1 MKKKLI
7 TLVLALVL
15 CFAMCPAV
23 HAASN
28 GDLTVSTLV
37 NGYMPVYFSNGSVEM
52 QMSDLQMNT
61 MYYCHAKLPDSTNFS
76 SVTTYFSYTGTA
88 LKINGTQV
96 STNGNGGT
104 KLYTASGN
112 NAIDFTGIVT
122 AEVIYSGGSKTY
134 YVYAY
139 PSEYYVKMS
148 FEYENA
154 RAFSTL
160 SGDTYGTSGLLDA
173 VTSTQKATAAQ
184 AVAAMDTMCE
194 SMLPSVT
201 AAQYKVL
208 DNILI
213 EPLSYDPESNN
224 VYGLVGTFANAR
236 TNFTYT
242 TNTSESVILSIG
254 SLYYNSTGT
263 VNGSGAGGWMYFVQ
277 RGNTTYLPLI
287 GAQGFFL
294 FPGDEV
300 IWRYTCDY
308 GFDVGYPMYVE

>member
-1 MKKKLI
+1 
-7 TLVLALVL
+7 
-15 CFAMCPAV
+15 
-23 HAASN
+23 
-28 GDLTVSTLV
+28 
-37 NGYMPVYFSNGSVEM
+37 
-52 QMSDLQMNT
+52 
-61 MYYCHAKLPDSTNFS
+61 
-76 SVTTYFSYTGTA
+76 
-88 LKINGTQV
+88 
-96 STNGNGGT
+96 
-104 KLYTASGN
+104 
-112 NAIDFTGIVT
+112 
-122 AEVIYSGGSKTY
+122 
-134 YVYAY
+134 
-139 PSEYYVKMS
+139 MS